1 MSPASYQTALPRSE
15 VVELIG
21 LHEIE
26 VKVFGGKKFSA
37 AVLLSIT
44 YNFTKI
50 VIIIVDC
57 L

>member
-1 MSPASYQTALPRSE
+1 VT
-15 VVELIG
+15 ELIG
-21 LHEIE
+21 LHGFE
-26 VKVFGGKKFSA
+26 VKVFGEKNSRDSA
-37 AVLLSIT
+37 TLSIT